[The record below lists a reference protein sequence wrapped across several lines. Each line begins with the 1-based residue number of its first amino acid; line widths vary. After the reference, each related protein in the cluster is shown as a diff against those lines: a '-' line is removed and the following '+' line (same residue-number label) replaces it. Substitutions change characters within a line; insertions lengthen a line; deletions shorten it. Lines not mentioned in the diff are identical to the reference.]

1 MIDYG
6 DRFLHIRT
14 GTSHGRESDGLM
26 ALICECWQE
35 VHQAIGSVIRLLGL
49 DLAIPD
55 HSTLSRRAETLGS
68 RLATLYDEV
77 GGFRDSDLF
86 TALAPDPA
94 RFVTGFKPRLFI
106 FLEPCSRAAER
117 TEPVRD
123 RRGRKPRIA
132 EMVNDVGVRQCV
144 GGDGIAVAAA
154 ARLRDL
160 RTRGSVILGTTE
172 SCAG

>member
-132 EMVNDVGVRQCV
+132 RIPGEGAGALPGPWMLCRWRPPLTPTLPASGGEGV
-144 GGDGIAVAAA
+144 
-154 ARLRDL
+154 LRWL
-160 RTRGSVILGTTE
+160 
-172 SCAG
+172 